1 MDTVRSAVKLEPND
15 LTCDDSCADASDTT
29 DKFTADDD
37 GDDEE
42 ASFHLVNLLIAV
54 SCFAFVTQ
62 PSTVRGT
69 VNEYQ
74 LSG

>member
-37 GDDEE
+37 GDDEQ
-42 ASFHLVNLLIAV
+42 ASFHLVNLLIPV
-54 SCFAFVTQ
+54 SCFAFLIIHAEHVVH
-62 PSTVRGT
+62 SAWI
-69 VNEYQ
+69 
-74 LSG
+74 LF